1 MREQKWQEKGGDTN
15 KHFKKPKR
23 INYEDGNR
31 DRSKVTL
38 LTEARL
44 LVRELRLENRE
55 YVGLKY
61 RSQDFPGSP
70 VAKTP
75 CLQCRG
81 CNLDPWLG
89 N

>member
-1 MREQKWQEKGGDTN
+1 MGCSRERLKPEPPSSWQLPLPRSKLMRASMREQKWQEKGGDTN

-44 LVRELRLENRE
+44 LVRELRLENR
-55 YVGLKY
+55 
-61 RSQDFPGSP
+61 
-70 VAKTP
+70 
-75 CLQCRG
+75 
-81 CNLDPWLG
+81 
-89 N
+89 